1 MNAQNTTAL
10 VATLFAFSIVLLSG
24 CTQPF
29 DFADSGDV
37 DAPVSVEPVP
47 IRVSGASF
55 VLAWDPAPQQV
66 STYNVYYRSR
76 GAGQWRVLS
85 DVAAGTSPSY
95 RVTTG
100 ELSHGSYEFAVR
112 AIGASGEE
120 AGFHT
125 SLDDTAEPGTG
136 WYLRWTSS

>member
-1 MNAQNTTAL
+1 VNAKTKMAL
-10 VATLFAFSIVLLSG
+10 VATSFALLILLISG

-29 DFADSGDV
+29 DFSDSGDV
-37 DAPVSVEPVP
+37 DDPISVEPVP

-76 GAGQWRVLS
+76 GAGQWRVLG
-85 DVAAGTSPSY
+85 DVAAGASPSY

-112 AIGASGEE
+112 AIAVSGEE